1 MPYLR
6 DTVSLF
12 FSYILISIIFFLFIL
27 SLLGQNLLFNTSI
40 NAFVIGS
47 LEWLTYSGRIDKPV
61 GLCWYFSI
69 AHDLT

>member
-1 MPYLR
+1 MWY
-6 DTVSLF
+6 SIFIF
-12 FSYILISIIFFLFIL
+12 FLYIDLNHIFLFIL
-27 SLLGQNLLFNTSI
+27 PLLGQNLLFNTSI